1 LDFNKNIIFASFLC
15 CLFYTRSG
23 FSLLF
28 GASQWLQG
36 SKLFYFS
43 AVSDKDSWTPS
54 PSNPSSDPASRFF
67 SALNLSP
74 AQLFPEIFL
83 LRTGDRALVRFSC
96 CLCLGLSRFCA
107 TAWLWCHF
115 SDSILPP
122 VGLVSSAG
130 RYFFLSPPGSL
141 RSVRRASSTT
151 VFPLIVFDQEHAGR
165 VRFGRWSPV
174 RFWVVTAQD
183 RTEIFQRLFGL
194 HAIDFSLPVLAFCRR
209 AWSRR

>member
-1 LDFNKNIIFASFLC
+1 LC

-130 RYFFLSPPGSL
+130 RYFFFVSAWVSALGPPRQQHHSVPAHCLRPGAHRPSPFWPLVSGSVL
-141 RSVRRASSTT
+141 GGHRSRPHRD
-151 VFPLIVFDQEHAGR
+151 FPA
-165 VRFGRWSPV
+165 PV
-174 RFWVVTAQD
+174 RVA
-183 RTEIFQRLFGL
+183 R
-194 HAIDFSLPVLAFCRR
+194 H
-209 AWSRR
+209 